1 MHTPRTRGPMHT
13 PRRRSASPHIDRL
26 RPLTP
31 SARALL
37 QSLPPC
43 ASRGHFASRPMAVA
57 RLAERAQ
64 RTGSFAGLTKRTQPA
79 ERNRQLSRRLAE
91 RTRRADQSPFARRTR
106 QPVPLC
112 LGEPDHAHR
121 HDLSQTNPRAQ
132 TRRGDEPDRADQAR
146 KAATQPC
153 GIMAKRTGEAAHV
166 RLGGNGRLGRTNPEA
181 AARTKPVH
189 SPSRLNPPT
198 RLSVENSPVFFLL
211 FTGKPIFALA
221 AVVPAL
227 SLREDQS
234 VAEPRSER
242 TRGAKLTRQPGYFGR
257 TNPRRQAG
265 QHLAKRSQ
273 GAAPSRPWPN
283 KPKGHRVTISAKR
296 TQAADQSAS
305 SPNEPDEQ
313 PSQSCFRQMNP
324 RCSPVPVW
332 AK

>member
-146 KAATQPC
+146 KAATQAC

-181 AARTKPVH
+181 AARTKPVP

-221 AVVPAL
+221 VVVPVL
-227 SLREDQS
+227 SLRKDQS
-234 VAEPRSER
+234 VAKAAGRKEPAARSSRDSRAILAER
-242 TRGAKLTRQPGYFGR
+242 TQGGRPVSIWPNDPKGQPGHACGQ
-257 TNPRRQAG
+257 TNPRG
-265 QHLAKRSQ
+265 TE
-273 GAAPSRPWPN
+273 SRF
-283 KPKGHRVTISAKR
+283 R
-296 TQAADQSAS
+296 
-305 SPNEPDEQ
+305 PNEPKLRTS
-313 PSQSCFRQMNP
+313 PRLRQTNP
-324 RCSPVPVW
+324 TSNRANRVS